1 MHKRDTKKEQQ
12 WVYLSLAKRNQRSA
26 TPAGPGE
33 IPPSTRKSF
42 MHFPALYERHT
53 HGSRRKHWNY
63 CFILAPGLMGESAA
77 SLTWTQIPENILK
90 ERVAEI
96 SINCP
101 QPQRVNI
108 PLTQESISPEEG
120 APIYRLQGRDFIPLL
135 SDRSRKTRDMCKN
148 TKTFMTY
155 DVVHKL
161 ITFHFTQHKREATGR
176 TTSEFI
182 TWSF

>member
-1 MHKRDTKKEQQ
+1 
-12 WVYLSLAKRNQRSA
+12 
-26 TPAGPGE
+26 
-33 IPPSTRKSF
+33 
-42 MHFPALYERHT
+42 
-53 HGSRRKHWNY
+53 
-63 CFILAPGLMGESAA
+63 MGESAA

-101 QPQRVNI
+101 QHQRVNI
-108 PLTQESISPEEG
+108 PLTQESISHEEG
-120 APIYRLQGRDFIPLL
+120 VPIYRLQGRDFVPLL
-135 SDRSRKTRDMCKN
+135 SDRSRKNRDMCKN

-161 ITFHFTQHKREATGR
+161 ITFHFTQHKQEATGR

-182 TWSF
+182 T